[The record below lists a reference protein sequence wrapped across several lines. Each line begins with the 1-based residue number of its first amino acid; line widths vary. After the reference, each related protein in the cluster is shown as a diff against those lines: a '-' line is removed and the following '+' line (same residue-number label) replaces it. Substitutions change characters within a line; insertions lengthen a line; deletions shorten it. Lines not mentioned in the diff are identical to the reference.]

1 MRFLKDQE
9 RAQLRAQH
17 KKERD
22 GRIRDRIKAILLY
35 DSGWTP
41 QEIAEALL
49 ISDQAIREH
58 VREYQESHKLTPMS
72 GGSEEKLSEE
82 QSQKLAAHLEAYT
95 YLYVKDITAYVE
107 TTFKV
112 SYSVPGMTH
121 WLKRHRF
128 SYKKPAVV
136 PGKANL
142 EQQQAWLQEYEKLR
156 LGLSEDETIGFIDG
170 VHPTH
175 NV

>member
-1 MRFLKDQE
+1 MN
-9 RAQLRAQH
+9 
-17 KKERD
+17 
-22 GRIRDRIKAILLY
+22 
-35 DSGWTP
+35 
-41 QEIAEALL
+41 
-49 ISDQAIREH
+49 
-58 VREYQESHKLTPMS
+58 

-142 EQQQAWLQEYEKLR
+142 EQQQAWLREYEKLR
-156 LGLSEDETIGFIDG
+156 LGLPEDETIGFIDG

-175 NV
+175 IHKQPQKLGIWQGGAPNLGQAQPTSKQLNLNKLGDGDGSQSRWLPTPPKTNF